1 MKGEIPKEFRE
12 RIDNQ
17 SYIDKESLLSALSL
31 NPEVSIRIN
40 TAKWGGTPEDRDRVP
55 WCETGYYLGRRPQF
69 TLDPLLHA
77 GCYYVQESSS
87 MFLEQAVKQA
97 GADLEGLRILDLCA
111 APGGKTTHLSS
122 LAGKGTVVVAN
133 EVVRARASILAENV
147 VKWGRGNTIVTSSDP
162 EAFGRLGGYFDMIV
176 VDAPCSGEGMFRELS
191 VRDEWSEDN
200 CSLCSGRQWRIIADV
215 WPSLKEGGHLIYS
228 TCTFNPDENEKQIQ
242 RLLSE
247 FPCSSVALKHSAFN
261 GITPVPTKKV
271 ALGYGFHPGKV
282 RGEGF
287 FMAVVRKEESAGPSR
302 GLRQTG
308 SRAGRIQGDMIRGAK
323 EYATV
328 KEDFIDDF
336 SGTAIALP
344 MPRDEFH
351 SLAAGVKIVKAGTAL
366 VTLKQGSA
374 VPSHDMAV
382 SLLFKRG
389 SLPEVSVG
397 YDEAIRFLRNE
408 SDIGARF
415 SEKGWITVV
424 YRDVP
429 LGFIKN
435 IGPRINNYYPSEWRI
450 RMSPTGT
457 EVRVLI

>member
-1 MKGEIPKEFRE
+1 MNGEIPKEFSE
-12 RIDNQ
+12 RVDSQ
-17 SYIDKESLLSALSL
+17 RYIDKESLLSALSL

-40 TAKWGGTPEDRDRVP
+40 TAKWVSTPKDRDRVP
-55 WCETGYYLGRRPQF
+55 WCDTGYYLGRRPQF

-77 GCYYVQESSS
+77 GCYYVQEASS
-87 MFLEQAVKQA
+87 MFLEQAVKQT
-97 GADLEGLRILDLCA
+97 GADRDGLRILDLCA

-147 VKWGRGNTIVTSSDP
+147 VKWGSGNTIVTSSDP
-162 EAFGRLGGYFDMIV
+162 EAFGRLGGYFDLIV
-176 VDAPCSGEGMFRELS
+176 VDAPCSGEGMFRELN
-191 VRDEWSEDN
+191 VRDEWSVDN

-242 RLLSE
+242 RLLSQ
-247 FPCSSVALKHSAFN
+247 FACSSVPLKCSSFP
-261 GITPVPTKKV
+261 GITPVPTKKE

-287 FMAVVRKEESAGPSR
+287 FLAVVRKEEAAGPITGSR
-302 GLRQTG
+302 QAA
-308 SRAGRIQGDMIRGAK
+308 SRAGRIQAEMIRGVR
-323 EYATV
+323 EFATV
-328 KEDFIDDF
+328 KEEFIDDF

-344 MPRDEFH
+344 MPRTEFH
-351 SLAAGVKIVKAGTAL
+351 ALASSLKIVKAGTAL
-366 VTLKQGSA
+366 FTLKQGSA
-374 VPSHDMAV
+374 IPAHDMAV

-408 SDIGARF
+408 SDIGVRF

-429 LGFIKN
+429 LGFVKN
-435 IGPRINNYYPSEWRI
+435 IGQRINNYYPSEWRI
-450 RMSPTGT
+450 RMGGTSSPDS
-457 EVRVLI
+457 VI